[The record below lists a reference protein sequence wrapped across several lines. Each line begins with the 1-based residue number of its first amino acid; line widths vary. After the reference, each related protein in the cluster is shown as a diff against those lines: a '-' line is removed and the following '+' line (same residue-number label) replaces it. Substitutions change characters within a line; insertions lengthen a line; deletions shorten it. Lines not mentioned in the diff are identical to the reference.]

1 MIICTPKLLKFIS
14 TEKYGYR
21 NASIWLNKNTLSTD
35 IIAVPD
41 KRLAFYAQRPWLE
54 YSEDIGIP
62 KEIHFIVKISNPKN
76 LDLSDNDKERYVTWV
91 DKKKKRKIMI
101 ISRN

>member
-1 MIICTPKLLKFIS
+1 MICFVKLFRHTTSQKKGFIDAAMWLK
-14 TEKYGYR
+14 
-21 NASIWLNKNTLSTD
+21 KNTAQED

-41 KRLAFYAQRPWLE
+41 KRIAFYAQRPWLE
-54 YSEDIGIP
+54 YSEDLGIP
-62 KEIHFIVKISNPKN
+62 KEIHFIVKISNPTKN
-76 LDLSDNDKERYVTWV
+76 PGLQDNDNEKYVTWV